1 MHAPD
6 EPTFTSVI
14 FKQFKSELT
23 AALANAPSK
32 LQVDITT
39 FATNGPL
46 GDTEESSDEKSIE
59 ETPLEGTRTDIVSLG
74 GRPDVERAIA
84 AAALAVGSGRLAV
97 ASKHT
102 STRARAQL

>member
-6 EPTFTSVI
+6 ELTFTSAI
-14 FKQFKSELT
+14 FKQFGSELT
-23 AALANAPSK
+23 VALANAPSR

-46 GDTEESSDEKSIE
+46 GVTEDSSDEKSIE
-59 ETPLEGTRTDIVSLG
+59 ETPLEGKRKDIVSLG

-84 AAALAVGSGRLAV
+84 AAAVAVGSGRLAV
-97 ASKHT
+97 AGKHT
-102 STRARAQL
+102 PTGAGDQL